1 MDITAISGAPALGH
15 ACLLRVPQ
23 CGGVVWSPC
32 RTRSGSSELRHSAP
46 DRTAL
51 IQPAG
56 PSGVKLWMK
65 MQEGD
70 LDAELQG
77 LTTVAQRIDEIL
89 QEEGNRLCAADVE
102 SELKK
107 QFAFLP
113 GGRGKNGSPVIVFP
127 EFPAFDQLQDGEF
140 HNVLTYL
147 TSISSISTATLGFI
161 LVIDRR
167 LDKWTSVRATLL
179 RIAVRMNPEC
189 VRVCMHRCVCVCACI
204 GVCAC
209 VHAKVCVRVCMQRCV
224 CVSVHACVTYV

>member
-1 MDITAISGAPALGH
+1 MDRLKDHRQPSENAEDHVRISVEEMRAYYRLSQTQWH
-15 ACLLRVPQ
+15 N
-23 CGGVVWSPC
+23 
-32 RTRSGSSELRHSAP
+32 
-46 DRTAL
+46 
-51 IQPAG
+51 
-56 PSGVKLWMK
+56 
-65 MQEGD
+65 
-70 LDAELQG
+70 
-77 LTTVAQRIDEIL
+77 EIL